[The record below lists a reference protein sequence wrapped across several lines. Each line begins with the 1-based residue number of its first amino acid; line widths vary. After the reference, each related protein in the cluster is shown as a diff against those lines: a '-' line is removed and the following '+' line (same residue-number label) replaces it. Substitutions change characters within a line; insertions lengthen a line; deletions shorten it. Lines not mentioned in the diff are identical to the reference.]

1 MMWQA
6 AKGDSFVLLA
16 IRDDQRREAAAKAP
30 RFSGTGRR
38 ARTYGELRLIANF
51 AA

>member
-16 IRDDQRREAAAKAP
+16 IRDDQRREAGAKAP
-30 RFSGTGRR
+30 RVSGTGRR
-38 ARTYGELRLIANF
+38 ARSYGELRLIANF